1 MHREFRAA
9 FFLSL
14 MLLASHADAGEELLL
29 SRAESGQGPL
39 LAHGEGV
46 GQASQGP
53 LLTRSEAIGQLFRLN
68 PPLQNPSLLTT
79 GRMDF
84 AASRTYANLWARDK
98 RFVVDGEI
106 VDDQARLAVGLGANL
121 QLGFGF
127 SSRRFVQADT
137 DQIAISFHDLFRIGQ
152 DGRLQTGKHHTRFV
166 IPDYN
171 LQYNR
176 DNLDRTFSE
185 QVALDLSFAILTR
198 ARHGW
203 DLAATV
209 LAAYEM
215 ASFSPYAEGSVDR
228 GLILSALYPSSI
240 LSYFA
245 NVRQLFFD
253 KRKDVRVGTRSEN
266 RGFALG
272 LIYPLPETQ
281 QIIFQFMNNQPVF
294 RDLGQLS
301 RNSYEWQLGYRYRF
315 EAVTLEAAVIENI
328 FWLYNSPDWGFSLG
342 LHAPVN

>member
-1 MHREFRAA
+1 MHREFRSA

-29 SRAESGQGPL
+29 ARAE
-39 LAHGEGV
+39 GV
-46 GQASQGP
+46 VHAEQGP
-53 LLTRSEAIGQLFRLN
+53 LLTRSEAVGQLFRLN
-68 PPLQNPSLLTT
+68 PPLQNPNLLTA

-185 QVALDLSFAILTR
+185 QVALDLSYAVLTR

>member
-1 MHREFRAA
+1 MLRELYRFAC
-9 FFLSL
+9 FPL
-14 MLLASHADAGEELLL
+14 LLL
-29 SRAESGQGPL
+29 SR
-39 LAHGEGV
+39 LAGAGE
-46 GQASQGP
+46 GP
-53 LLTRSEAIGQLFRLN
+53 LLTRSEAVGQLFRLN
-68 PPLQNPSLLTT
+68 PPLQNPRVLQA
-79 GRMDF
+79 GGMEF

-106 VDDQARLAVGLGANL
+106 VDDQARMALGLGADFQIGL
-121 QLGFGF
+121 AF

-171 LQYNR
+171 LQYSR

-185 QVALDLSFAILTR
+185 QAAVDLSYAILSS

-203 DLAATV
+203 DLTATL
-209 LAAYEM
+209 LASYEM
-215 ASFSPYAEGSVDR
+215 ASFSPYANGSVDR
-228 GLILSALYPSSI
+228 GLIVGGLYQSAHFT
-240 LSYFA
+240 YFA
-245 NVRQLFFD
+245 NVRQLYFD
-253 KRKDVRVGTRSEN
+253 RRKEIRVGTRAEN

-272 LIYPLPETQ
+272 LIYALPEAQ
-281 QIIFQFMNNQPVF
+281 QLIFQFMNNQPVF

>member
-1 MHREFRAA
+1 MRREYYVALLVA
-9 FFLSL
+9 WILPGLSQ
-14 MLLASHADAGEELLL
+14 ADE
-29 SRAESGQGPL
+29 
-39 LAHGEGV
+39 
-46 GQASQGP
+46 GP
-53 LLTRSEAIGQLFRLN
+53 LLTRSEAVGQLFRLN
-68 PPLQNPSLLTT
+68 PPLQNPSILDR
-79 GRMDF
+79 GRFRF

-98 RFVVDGEI
+98 RYVVDGEI
-106 VDDQARLAVGLGANL
+106 VDDQAQMSAGLGG
-121 QLGFGF
+121 GFQVGIGF

-137 DQIAISFHDLFRIGQ
+137 DQTAISFHDLFRMGQ

-185 QVALDLSFAILTR
+185 QATVDISYAILSQ

-203 DLAATV
+203 DLSATL

-215 ASFSPYAEGSVDR
+215 ASFSPYASGSVDR
-228 GLILSALYPSSI
+228 GLILGALYKGAK

-253 KRKDVRVGTRSEN
+253 QRQDVRVGTRAEN
-266 RGFALG
+266 RGFAVG
-272 LIYPLPETQ
+272 VNYPLPEEQ
-281 QIIFQFMNNQPVF
+281 QLIFQFMNNQPVF

-301 RNSYEWQLGYRYRF
+301 RNSYEWQLGYRYRW
-315 EAVTLEAAVIENI
+315 EAVTLELAVIENI

>member
-1 MHREFRAA
+1 MLRELCRLTSFSLL
-9 FFLSL
+9 FLS
-14 MLLASHADAGEELLL
+14 SSSGAGE
-29 SRAESGQGPL
+29 
-39 LAHGEGV
+39 
-46 GQASQGP
+46 GP
-53 LLTRSEAIGQLFRLN
+53 LLTRSEAVGQLFRLN
-68 PPLQNPSLLTT
+68 PPLQNPRVLQA
-79 GRMDF
+79 GGMEF

-106 VDDQARLAVGLGANL
+106 VDDQARMALGLGADFQIGL
-121 QLGFGF
+121 SF

-171 LQYNR
+171 LQYSR

-185 QVALDLSFAILTR
+185 QAAVDLSYAILTS

-203 DLAATV
+203 DLTATL
-209 LAAYEM
+209 LASYEL
-215 ASFSPYAEGSVDR
+215 ASFSPYARGSVDR
-228 GLILSALYPSSI
+228 GLIVGGLYQRALFT
-240 LSYFA
+240 YFA

-253 KRKDVRVGTRSEN
+253 RRQEIRVGTRAEN

-272 LIYPLPETQ
+272 LIYALPEAQ
-281 QIIFQFMNNQPVF
+281 QLIFQFMNNQPVF

>member
-1 MHREFRAA
+1 MLRELCRFAC
-9 FFLSL
+9 FPQ
-14 MLLASHADAGEELLL
+14 LLL
-29 SRAESGQGPL
+29 SS
-39 LAHGEGV
+39 LAGAGE
-46 GQASQGP
+46 GP
-53 LLTRSEAIGQLFRLN
+53 LLTRSEAVGQLFRLN
-68 PPLQNPSLLTT
+68 PPLQNPKVLQA
-79 GRMDF
+79 GGMEF

-106 VDDQARLAVGLGANL
+106 VDDQARMALGLGADFQIGL
-121 QLGFGF
+121 AF

-171 LQYNR
+171 LQYSR

-185 QVALDLSFAILTR
+185 QAAVDLSYAILSS

-203 DLAATV
+203 DLTATL
-209 LAAYEM
+209 LASYEM
-215 ASFSPYAEGSVDR
+215 ASFSPYANGSVDR
-228 GLILSALYPSSI
+228 GLIVGGLYQSAHFT
-240 LSYFA
+240 YFA
-245 NVRQLFFD
+245 NVRQLYFD
-253 KRKDVRVGTRSEN
+253 RRKEIRVGTRAEN

-272 LIYPLPETQ
+272 LIYALPEAQ
-281 QIIFQFMNNQPVF
+281 QRIFQCMNNQPVF

>member
-1 MHREFRAA
+1 MLRELYRFAC
-9 FFLSL
+9 FPL
-14 MLLASHADAGEELLL
+14 LLL
-29 SRAESGQGPL
+29 SS
-39 LAHGEGV
+39 LAGAGE
-46 GQASQGP
+46 GP
-53 LLTRSEAIGQLFRLN
+53 LLTRSEAVGQLFRLN
-68 PPLQNPSLLTT
+68 PPLQNPRVLQA
-79 GRMDF
+79 GGMEF

-106 VDDQARLAVGLGANL
+106 VDDQARMALGLGADFQIGL
-121 QLGFGF
+121 AF

-171 LQYNR
+171 LQYSR

-185 QVALDLSFAILTR
+185 QAAVDLSYAILSS

-203 DLAATV
+203 DLTATL
-209 LAAYEM
+209 LASYEM
-215 ASFSPYAEGSVDR
+215 ASFSPYANGSVDR
-228 GLILSALYPSSI
+228 GLIVGGLYQSAHFT
-240 LSYFA
+240 YFA
-245 NVRQLFFD
+245 NVRQLYFD
-253 KRKDVRVGTRSEN
+253 RRKEIRVGTRAEN

-272 LIYPLPETQ
+272 LIYALPEAQ
-281 QIIFQFMNNQPVF
+281 QLIFQFMNNQPVF

>member
-1 MHREFRAA
+1 MHREFYVVIL
-9 FFLSL
+9 LSL
-14 MLLASHADAGEELLL
+14 LLL
-29 SRAESGQGPL
+29 SSLSHA
-39 LAHGEGV
+39 GE
-46 GQASQGP
+46 GP
-53 LLTRSEAIGQLFRLN
+53 LLTRSEAVGQLFRLN
-68 PPLQNPSLLTT
+68 PPLQNPKVLTT
-79 GRMDF
+79 GRMEF

-98 RFVVDGEI
+98 RYVVDGEI
-106 VDDQARLAVGLGANL
+106 VDDQARMAMGLGA
-121 QLGFGF
+121 GFQIGLGF

-171 LQYNR
+171 LQYSR

-185 QVALDLSFAILTR
+185 QAALDLSYAILTR

-203 DLAATV
+203 DLTATL

-215 ASFSPYAEGSVDR
+215 ASFSPYSAGSMDR
-228 GLILSALYPSSI
+228 GLILGGLFQTSLFT
-240 LSYFA
+240 YFA

-272 LIYPLPETQ
+272 MIYPLPEAQ
-281 QIIFQFMNNQPVF
+281 QLIFQFMNNQPVF

-301 RNSYEWQLGYRYRF
+301 RNSYEWQLGYRYRW
-315 EAVTLEAAVIENI
+315 EAVTLEVAVIENI

>member
-1 MHREFRAA
+1 MHRDVHAA

-14 MLLASHADAGEELLL
+14 TLLASHARAGE
-29 SRAESGQGPL
+29 GPL
-39 LAHGEGV
+39 LNRSDAV
-46 GQASQGP
+46 GRAAEGP
-53 LLTRSEAIGQLFRLN
+53 LLTRSEAVGQLFRLN
-68 PPLQNPSLLTT
+68 PPLQNPHILSA
-79 GRMDF
+79 GRLDF

-98 RFVVDGEI
+98 RYVVDGEI
-106 VDDQARLAVGLGANL
+106 VDDQARMAIGLGANL
-121 QLGFGF
+121 QIGFGF

-152 DGRLQTGKHHTRFV
+152 DGRLQSGKHHTRFV

-185 QVALDLSFAILTR
+185 QAAFDISYAIL
-198 ARHGW
+198 AQADHGW
-203 DLAATV
+203 DLTATV
-209 LAAYEM
+209 LAAYEV
-215 ASFSPYAEGSVDR
+215 ASFSPYTEGSVDR
-228 GLILSALYPSSI
+228 GLILGALYPSSI
-240 LSYFA
+240 FTYFA

-253 KRKDVRVGTRSEN
+253 RRKDVRVGTRSEN

-272 LIYPLPETQ
+272 LTYLLPETQ

-301 RNSYEWQLGYRYRF
+301 RNSYEWQLGYRFRF

>member
-1 MHREFRAA
+1 MRHD
-9 FFLSL
+9 FLFLLIPSL
-14 MLLASHADAGEELLL
+14 LLLTGPLQAGE
-29 SRAESGQGPL
+29 
-39 LAHGEGV
+39 
-46 GQASQGP
+46 GP
-53 LLTRSEAIGQLFRLN
+53 LLTRSEAVGQLFRLN
-68 PPLQNPSLLTT
+68 PPLQNPELLTS
-79 GRMDF
+79 GRLHF

-98 RFVVDGEI
+98 RYVVDGEI
-106 VDDQARLAVGLGANL
+106 VDDQARMAAGLGA
-121 QLGFGF
+121 GFQVGLGF

-137 DQIAISFHDLFRIGQ
+137 DQTAITFHDLFRMGQ

-171 LQYNR
+171 LQYSR

-185 QVALDLSFAILTR
+185 QAVFDVSYALLEA

-203 DLAATV
+203 GLTATL

-215 ASFSPYAEGSVDR
+215 AGFSPYASGSIDR
-228 GLILSALYPSSI
+228 GVILSAIYPGNT
-240 LSYFA
+240 LTYFA

-253 KRKDVRVGTRSEN
+253 QRKDVRVGTRPDN

-272 LIYPLPETQ
+272 MTYPLPEGQ
-281 QIIFQFMNNQPVF
+281 EFIFQFMNNQPVF

-301 RNSYEWQLGYRYRF
+301 RNSYEWQLGYRYRW
-315 EAVTLEAAVIENI
+315 ETVTLEVAVIENI

-342 LHAPVN
+342 LRAPVN

>member
-1 MHREFRAA
+1 MHHEFCVA
-9 FFLSL
+9 LIL
-14 MLLASHADAGEELLL
+14 PLLLL
-29 SRAESGQGPL
+29 SSVSRA
-39 LAHGEGV
+39 GE
-46 GQASQGP
+46 GP
-53 LLTRSEAIGQLFRLN
+53 LLTRSEAVGQLFRLN
-68 PPLQNPSLLTT
+68 PPLQNPSILAK
-79 GRMDF
+79 GRMEF

-98 RFVVDGEI
+98 RYVVDGEI
-106 VDDQARLAVGLGANL
+106 VDDQARMALGLGANFQVGL
-121 QLGFGF
+121 GF

-171 LQYNR
+171 LQYSR

-185 QVALDLSFAILTR
+185 QAAVDLSYAILTR
-198 ARHGW
+198 DRHGW
-203 DLAATV
+203 DLTATL

-215 ASFSPYAEGSVDR
+215 ASFSPYSEGSMDR
-228 GLILSALYPSSI
+228 GLIVGGLYQSP
-240 LSYFA
+240 LFTYFA

-272 LIYPLPETQ
+272 MIYPLPESQ
-281 QIIFQFMNNQPVF
+281 QLIFQFMNNQPVF

-301 RNSYEWQLGYRYRF
+301 RNSYEWQLGYRYRW

-342 LHAPVN
+342 LHAPVNY